1 VWSAR
6 SVTTRRSPRGPRSM
20 VVPLAVCIELTLP
33 WAFTLPTVPR
43 GVVTALKWLPL
54 YSSLPPDFVV
64 TVLVGTLLTA
74 GGVDLRVEGLFLPM
88 VEFGGFVLAFGEFG
102 VLVLRFA
109 EFGAFGLTLFGA
121 FGLVPLAVFGVFVL
135 PFGTFVLVPLA
146 VFGVLV
152 RFGIVLFVL
161 LPFAAFAP

>member
-1 VWSAR
+1 
-6 SVTTRRSPRGPRSM
+6 M
-20 VVPLAVCIELTLP
+20 ELTRP
-33 WAFTLPTVPR
+33 WALTLPTVPR

-54 YSSLPPDFVV
+54 YSSLLPVFVV
-64 TVLVGTLLTA
+64 TVLVGTLFTA
-74 GGVDLRVEGLFLPM
+74 AAFDLMAEGLFLPM
-88 VEFGGFVLAFGEFG
+88 VEFGGFVLAPLAVFG

-109 EFGAFGLTLFGA
+109 EFGAFGLTLFGV
-121 FGLVPLAVFGVFVL
+121 FVLIPLAVFGVFVL
-135 PFGTFVLVPLA
+135 PFGTFVLAPLA